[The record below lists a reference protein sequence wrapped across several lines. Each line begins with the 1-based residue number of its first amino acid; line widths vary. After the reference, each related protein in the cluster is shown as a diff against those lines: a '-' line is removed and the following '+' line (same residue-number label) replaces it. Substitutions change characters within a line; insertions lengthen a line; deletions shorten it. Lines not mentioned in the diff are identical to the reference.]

1 MSKNIGIDLGT
12 SNIIIYAKGK
22 GIVLPEIQAGDME
35 LISTPTDF
43 FGLNYYY
50 SYFIGNGKDRWP
62 LMVNSV
68 KPTNRQYTAM
78 NWPICPDGFY
88 DTVMR
93 CWRDYGKPI
102 IVTENGA
109 AFDDVVTADGQ
120 INDEKRIMFLKSHLA
135 ELNRVISDGAQVL
148 GYMVWSSF
156 DNFEWALGYNKR
168 FGLVYIDYKSQN
180 RIMKDSGKWYSEV
193 IRNNGFEM

>member
-1 MSKNIGIDLGT
+1 
-12 SNIIIYAKGK
+12 
-22 GIVLPEIQAGDME
+22 
-35 LISTPTDF
+35 
-43 FGLNYYY
+43 
-50 SYFIGNGKDRWP
+50 
-62 LMVNSV
+62 MVNSV

-168 FGLVYIDYKSQN
+168 FGLVYIDYKNQN